1 MMSPISNLP
10 EEGARNLKGIFF
22 DIDDTFTSGG
32 KILPAAFKALWDLKK
47 SGLLVVPVTGR
58 PAGWCDHIA
67 RMWPVD
73 GVIGENGAF
82 YFWYDIEERRLKRR
96 FLDSE
101 EVRESNRRRLDL
113 VKVEILRSVPGTAL
127 ASDQAY
133 READLAIDY
142 CEDVPPLDSEAI
154 KKICNIYKR
163 HGAECKVSSIHV
175 NGWFGSYNKQAMISI
190 FLRERLGLD
199 LDACRWNFL
208 FCGDSPND
216 EPLFEAFP
224 FSVGV
229 RNVLKFAAFMRR
241 LPSYITTGESGEGF
255 AELADLLLRFRKP

>member
-1 MMSPISNLP
+1 MSSIADLP
-10 EEGARNLKGIFF
+10 AETARKLKGVFF
-22 DIDDTFTSGG
+22 DIDDTFTSAG
-32 KILPAAFKALWDLKK
+32 KIPPVAFKALWDLKE

-73 GVIGENGAF
+73 GVVGENGAF
-82 YFWYDIEERRLKRR
+82 YFWYDTGEHRLKRR
-96 FLDSE
+96 FLDST
-101 EVRESNRRRLDL
+101 EVRQSKRRRLNRL
-113 VKVEILRSVPGTAL
+113 KEEILDSVPGAAL

-142 CEDVPPLDSEAI
+142 CEDVIPLDSTAVET
-154 KKICNIYKR
+154 ICNIFKR

-175 NGWFGSYNKQAMISI
+175 NGWFGHYNKLSMISI
-190 FLRERLGLD
+190 FLRERIGLD
-199 LDACRWNFL
+199 LSSCRESFV

-224 FSVGV
+224 CSVGV
-229 RNVLKFAAFMRR
+229 RNVLKFAGCMRR
-241 LPSYITTGESGEGF
+241 LPAYITTEESGKGF
-255 AELADLLLRFRKP
+255 AELADLLLEFRKQ